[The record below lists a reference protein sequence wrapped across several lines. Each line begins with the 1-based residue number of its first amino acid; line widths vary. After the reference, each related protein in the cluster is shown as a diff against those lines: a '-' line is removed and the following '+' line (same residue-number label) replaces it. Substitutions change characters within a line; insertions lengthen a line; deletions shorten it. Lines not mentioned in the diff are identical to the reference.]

1 MSIIDVSGVGG
12 LYRLYHHNT
21 QYSIIIGLEA
31 CFCLKACFPWNACV
45 QEGKVKIGSGGKR
58 GSVVKIKKHL
68 GPR

>member
-1 MSIIDVSGVGG
+1 MSIIDVSGGRG
-12 LYRLYHHNT
+12 LMYAIPHHT
-21 QYSIIIGLEA
+21 QYFTTS
-31 CFCLKACFPWNACV
+31 CLKACFPWNACV